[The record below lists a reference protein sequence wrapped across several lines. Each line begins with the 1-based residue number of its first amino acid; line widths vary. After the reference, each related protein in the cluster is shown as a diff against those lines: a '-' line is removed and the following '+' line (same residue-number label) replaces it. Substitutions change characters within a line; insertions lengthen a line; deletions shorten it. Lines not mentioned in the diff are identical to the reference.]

1 MTEAIKHQNAEIDVP
16 LPHYKGPWPSWLYP
30 ELPREAR
37 DWTYGGDKSF
47 GEENGDRK
55 LLLSELDRL
64 TKRKLWTWPKRPI
77 LFFSDLHADRKA
89 FVASLVASGGVRR
102 TGPGVMNFRLT
113 NLGKQAT
120 FIIGGDCFDK
130 GPHNLK
136 LLRAVRRL
144 IELDARVRIL
154 AGNHD
159 VRNLL
164 GMQAVNGD
172 ADEKVDHR
180 NDHFFLRLGPKVVPL
195 LVEIRDSYL
204 TGRKALA
211 DIPEE
216 DECRRRLFPHPD
228 WFDAFPK
235 IAADHLP
242 KKQIDVE
249 LKRIKKKMVSFE
261 PACAEAGL
269 SMRQVYAA
277 VLKWRE
283 LFLQPDGEFHWFFKR
298 MRLGYHVGSF
308 MFVHAGFDD
317 AMADLLHAD
326 GVKALNR
333 QFRDALFGEPFDLYY
348 GSIANTVRTK
358 HRTIDNHLSPEGAQ
372 KIHDSGIHAIIHGH
386 RNLLDGQRIMLRRG
400 LINFE
405 CDSTIDQHSRHKEG
419 LKGSGA
425 AVTIVHPEGHILGI
439 STDFPYAKAFEP
451 KRTLTALSSA
461 LLSDDK
467 SAKANR

>member
-1 MTEAIKHQNAEIDVP
+1 MTQTTTHQNPHIDVA

-37 DWTYGGDKSF
+37 DWTFGGDKSF

-55 LLLSELDRL
+55 LLLGELDRL

-77 LFFSDLHADRKA
+77 LFFSDMHADRKA

-102 TGPGVMNFRLT
+102 TGPGAMNFRLT
-113 NLGKQAT
+113 KLGRQAT

-136 LLRAVRRL
+136 LLRAIRRL

-164 GMQAVNGD
+164 GMRAVGTGI
-172 ADEKVDHR
+172 DHR

-195 LVEIRDSYL
+195 LVELRDSYM
-204 TGRKALA
+204 TGRKAL
-211 DIPEE
+211 DGLPDE
-216 DECRRRLFPHPD
+216 DECRRRLFPHSS

-269 SMRQVYAA
+269 SMRQVYGA

-283 LFLQPDGEFHWFFKR
+283 LFLEPDGEFHWFFKR

-317 AMADLLHAD
+317 AMADVLHAD
-326 GVKALNR
+326 GAKALNR

-358 HRTIDNHLSPEGAQ
+358 YRSIDNPLSPDGAQ

-386 RNLLDGQRIMLRRG
+386 RNLLNGQRIMLRRG

-405 CDSTIDQHSRHKEG
+405 CDATVDQHSRHKEG
-419 LKGSGA
+419 LSGAGA
-425 AVTIVHPEGHILGI
+425 AVTVIHPDGHILGI

-451 KRTLTALSSA
+451 KRTLTALRTA
-461 LLSDDK
+461 LKRDDK
-467 SAKANR
+467 SGKTNR

>member
-1 MTEAIKHQNAEIDVP
+1 MTEPDISQEAQIDVP
-16 LPHYKGPWPSWLYP
+16 LPQYKGPWPSWLYP

-37 DWTYGGDKSF
+37 DWSFGGDKSF

-55 LLLSELDRL
+55 LLLGELDRL
-64 TKRKLWTWPKRPI
+64 TKRQLWKWPKRPV

-89 FVASLVASGGVRR
+89 FVASLVASGAVRR
-102 TGPGVMNFRLT
+102 TGPSVMNFRLT
-113 NLGKQAT
+113 KLGRQAT

-164 GMQAVNGD
+164 GMRAVN
-172 ADEKVDHR
+172 ADVDHR

-204 TGRKALA
+204 SGRDALA
-211 DIPEE
+211 NIPDE
-216 DECRRRLFPHPD
+216 DECRRRLLPD
-228 WFDAFPK
+228 DGWFDAFPK

-242 KKQIDVE
+242 DKQIEIE
-249 LKRIKKKMVSFE
+249 LKRIGKKLTSFE
-261 PACAEAGL
+261 PACREAGL
-269 SMRQVYAA
+269 TMRYVYAA
-277 VLKWRE
+277 VMKWRE
-283 LFLQPDGEFHWFFKR
+283 MFLAPDGEFSWFFKR

-317 AMADLLHAD
+317 EMAELLHAD

-333 QFRDALFGEPFDLYY
+333 KFRDALFGEPFDLYY
-348 GSIANTVRTK
+348 GPIANTIRTK
-358 HRTIDNHLSPEGAQ
+358 YRSIDLRLGREGVD
-372 KIHDSGIHAIIHGH
+372 KLHEGGIHAVIHGH

-405 CDSTIDQHSRHKEG
+405 CDSTVDQHSRQKEG
-419 LKGSGA
+419 LTGSGA
-425 AVTIVHPEGHILGI
+425 AVTVVHPEGYILGI

-451 KRTLTALSSA
+451 KRTLSALSEA
-461 LLSDDK
+461 LKLEEKGGKTD
-467 SAKANR
+467 R

>member
-1 MTEAIKHQNAEIDVP
+1 MTKTTTHQNAEIDVA

-37 DWTYGGDKSF
+37 DWTFGGDKSF

-55 LLLSELDRL
+55 LLLGELDRL

-77 LFFSDLHADRKA
+77 LFFSDMHADRKA

-102 TGPGVMNFRLT
+102 TGPGAMNFRLT
-113 NLGKQAT
+113 KLGRQAT

-136 LLRAVRRL
+136 LLRAIRRL

-164 GMQAVNGD
+164 GMRAVSDG
-172 ADEKVDHR
+172 ETVDHR

-195 LVEIRDSYL
+195 LVELRDSYM
-204 TGRKALA
+204 TGRHAL
-211 DIPEE
+211 DGLPDE
-216 DECRRRLFPHPD
+216 DECRRRLFPHPS

-242 KKQIDVE
+242 AKQIDVE
-249 LKRIKKKMVSFE
+249 LKRIKKKMISFE

-269 SMRQVYAA
+269 SMRQVYGA

-283 LFLQPDGEFHWFFKR
+283 LFLEQDGEFYWFFKR

-326 GVKALNR
+326 GAKALNR

-358 HRTIDNHLSPEGAQ
+358 YRSIDKSLSPDGAQ

-386 RNLLDGQRIMLRRG
+386 RNLLNGQRIMLRRG

-405 CDSTIDQHSRHKEG
+405 CDATVDQHSRHKEG
-419 LKGSGA
+419 LRGAGA
-425 AVTIVHPEGHILGI
+425 AVTVVHPDGHILAI

-451 KRTLTALSSA
+451 KRTLTALRTA
-461 LLSDDK
+461 LKLDDK
-467 SAKANR
+467 SGKTNR

>member
-1 MTEAIKHQNAEIDVP
+1 MTEPTKPQNPQIDVA
-16 LPHYKGPWPSWLYP
+16 LPQYKGPWPSWLYP

-37 DWTYGGDKSF
+37 DWTFGGDKSF

-55 LLLSELDRL
+55 LLLGELDRL
-64 TKRKLWTWPKRPI
+64 TKRKLWVWPKRPV

-113 NLGKQAT
+113 KLGRQAT

-164 GMQAVNGD
+164 GMRAVG
-172 ADEKVDHR
+172 ADIDHR

-195 LVEIRDSYL
+195 LTEIRDSYM
-204 TGRKALA
+204 TGRNALA
-211 DIPEE
+211 GIPNEA
-216 DECRRRLFPHPD
+216 ECRRCLLPAPD

-235 IAADHLP
+235 MAADHLP
-242 KKQIDVE
+242 AKQIEVE
-249 LKRIKKKMVSFE
+249 LKRIRNKLSSFE
-261 PACAEAGL
+261 PACHAAGL
-269 SMRQVYAA
+269 SMRYVYGA
-277 VLKWRE
+277 VMKWRE
-283 LFLQPDGEFHWFFKR
+283 LFLEPDGEFNWFFKR

-308 MFVHAGFDD
+308 MFIHAGFDD
-317 AMADLLHAD
+317 EMADLLRAD

-333 QFRDALFGEPFDLYY
+333 HFRDAMFGEPFDMYY
-348 GSIANTVRTK
+348 GSIANTIRTK
-358 HRTIDNHLSPEGAQ
+358 YRSIDNPLSPKGVE
-372 KIHDSGIHAIIHGH
+372 KLHDSGIHAIIHGH

-419 LKGSGA
+419 LTGSGA
-425 AVTIVHPEGHILGI
+425 AVTVVHPDGYILGI

-461 LLSDDK
+461 LTSEDK
-467 SAKANR
+467 SGKPNR

>member
-1 MTEAIKHQNAEIDVP
+1 MTEPGKLQETEIDVA
-16 LPHYKGPWPSWLYP
+16 LPAYKGPWPSWLYP

-37 DWTYGGDKSF
+37 DWTVGGDKSF

-55 LLLSELDRL
+55 LLLGELDRL
-64 TKRKLWTWPKRPI
+64 TKRKLWTWPKRPV

-113 NLGKQAT
+113 KLGRQAT

-144 IELDARVRIL
+144 IELDARVCIL

-164 GMQAVNGD
+164 GMQAVN
-172 ADEKVDHR
+172 ADIDHR

-195 LVEIRDSYL
+195 LVEIRDTYL

-211 DIPEE
+211 DIPDE
-216 DECRRRLFPHPD
+216 DECRRRLFPHDD
-228 WFDAFPK
+228 WFDEFPK
-235 IAADHLP
+235 IAAKHLDA
-242 KKQIDVE
+242 KQIDRE
-249 LKRIKKKMVSFE
+249 LKRIRSKFGNFE
-261 PACAEAGL
+261 PACKDADL
-269 SMRQVYAA
+269 TMRDVYAA
-277 VLKWRE
+277 VMKWRE
-283 LFLQPDGEFHWFFKR
+283 LFLDPAGEFGWFFKR

-317 AMADLLHAD
+317 EMANLLHAG
-326 GVKALNR
+326 GVKAMNR

-348 GSIANTVRTK
+348 GSIANSIRTK
-358 HRTIDNHLSPEGAQ
+358 YRSIDNRLSLKGVE
-372 KIHDSGIHAIIHGH
+372 KLHDSRIHAIIHGH

-405 CDSTIDQHSRHKEG
+405 CDSTIDQHSRQKEG
-419 LKGSGA
+419 LTGSGA
-425 AVTIVHPEGHILGI
+425 AVTVVHPDGYILGI

-451 KRTLTALSSA
+451 KRTLTALGSA
-461 LLSDDK
+461 LMEEDK
-467 SAKANR
+467 SGKTDK